1 MAQKQHWLRRPR
13 LQWQPMQNSQ
23 DNQAQQWVNQW
34 RKVEQYRRSVESRL
48 GHLSWRNSNQLPD
61 FNSLEPSIQQ
71 QVLKLLAS
79 PSP

>member
-1 MAQKQHWLRRPR
+1 MAQKQHWPHRPR

-34 RKVEQYRRSVESRL
+34 RQVEQYRRSVESRL
-48 GHLSWRNSNQLPD
+48 GHLSWRSSQLPN
-61 FNSLEPSIQQ
+61 FSSLEPSTQQ

>member
-1 MAQKQHWLRRPR
+1 MPQ
-13 LQWQPMQNSQ
+13 SQ

-34 RKVEQYRRSVESRL
+34 RKVEQHRRSVESRL
-48 GHLSWRNSNQLPD
+48 GHLSWRSSQLPD

-71 QVLKLLAS
+71 KVLKLLAS